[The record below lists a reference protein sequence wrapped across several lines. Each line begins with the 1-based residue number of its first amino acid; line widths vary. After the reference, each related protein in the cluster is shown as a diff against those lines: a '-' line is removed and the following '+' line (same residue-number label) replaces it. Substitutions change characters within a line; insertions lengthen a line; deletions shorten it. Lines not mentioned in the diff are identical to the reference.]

1 VKDRAAG
8 IGGKFDEVVALA
20 RAGVAR
26 LSADS
31 EVISAFEQS
40 PTCTLL
46 ADAGTLRIVGSN
58 EAMRRVLGYSAK
70 ELAPLHLSDVF
81 ERATDNPAF
90 IELLRNPD
98 PKVPLRA
105 RQRSR
110 AGKFID
116 VEIVGYPVETPRRAL
131 LAFMTHDITLRN
143 RFEARLLEKQGHLD
157 HLAHHDQLTGL
168 PNRLFL
174 AAQLPNAIETARR
187 NGHMLAVL
195 FLDLDRF
202 KHINDSRGHD
212 VGDLLLEAVGQRVR
226 ELMREDD
233 LVVRMGGDEFI
244 VVLRDVPNQEHVD
257 QAATRLMEALAR
269 PFDIGGHSLTT
280 TVSIGVSQ
288 YPRDGADMS
297 VLLRH
302 SDTAMYH
309 AKECGRNNCQSF
321 SPLMDRRLKRRTF
334 IETQLRE
341 ALLTGQLDVHY
352 QPIVDLASQKVV
364 ALESLLRWKHPTRGY
379 IAPAHFIGIAEETGL
394 IVPIGEFVLKR
405 VLHDAD
411 RWRASGGTLVPISLN
426 VSAIQL
432 QRSNLPELIS
442 HSTRNHGFQPNLLQI
457 ELTEGTISERRES
470 RNGELNQDAVTS
482 LRELGV
488 HIAIDDFGTGY
499 SSLSHLK
506 RWRVDSLKI
515 DRSFVRDVV
524 TDPSDLAIVGAITA
538 MARHLNVPVT
548 AEGIEGWQQLTK
560 LRELGCQLA
569 QGHLFSRPVPASQV
583 LPYLTGTL
591 IDLVGLDPNAETL
604 ESTGLHGALLDEL
617 LMSQTGS

>member
-1 VKDRAAG
+1 
-8 IGGKFDEVVALA
+8 
-20 RAGVAR
+20 
-26 LSADS
+26 
-31 EVISAFEQS
+31 
-40 PTCTLL
+40 
-46 ADAGTLRIVGSN
+46 
-58 EAMRRVLGYSAK
+58 
-70 ELAPLHLSDVF
+70 
-81 ERATDNPAF
+81 
-90 IELLRNPD
+90 
-98 PKVPLRA
+98 
-105 RQRSR
+105 
-110 AGKFID
+110 
-116 VEIVGYPVETPRRAL
+116 
-131 LAFMTHDITLRN
+131 
-143 RFEARLLEKQGHLD
+143 
-157 HLAHHDQLTGL
+157 
-168 PNRLFL
+168 
-174 AAQLPNAIETARR
+174 
-187 NGHMLAVL
+187 
-195 FLDLDRF
+195 
-202 KHINDSRGHD
+202 
-212 VGDLLLEAVGQRVR
+212 
-226 ELMREDD
+226 MREDD

-244 VVLRDVPNQEHVD
+244 VVLRDVPNQEQVN

-334 IETQLRE
+334 IEAQLRE

-442 HSTRNHGFQPNLLQI
+442 HSTRNHGFQPSLLQI
-457 ELTEGTISERRES
+457 ELTEGTIFERRES

-482 LRELGV
+482 LRDLGV

-569 QGHLFSRPVPASQV
+569 QGHLFSRAVPANQV

>member
-1 VKDRAAG
+1 
-8 IGGKFDEVVALA
+8 
-20 RAGVAR
+20 
-26 LSADS
+26 
-31 EVISAFEQS
+31 
-40 PTCTLL
+40 
-46 ADAGTLRIVGSN
+46 
-58 EAMRRVLGYSAK
+58 MRRALGYSAK
-70 ELAPLHLSDVF
+70 DLAQLELSNIF

-90 IELLRNPD
+90 IQLLRTPD

-105 RQRSR
+105 RQRTAS
-110 AGKFID
+110 GKLTE
-116 VEIVGYPVETPRRAL
+116 VEIVGYPVETPRRSL
-131 LAFMTHDITLRN
+131 LAFTTQDVTLRN

-157 HLAHHDQLTGL
+157 RLAHHDQLTGL

-174 AAQLPNAIETARR
+174 ASQLPNAIETARR

-202 KHINDSRGHD
+202 KHINDSRGHE
-212 VGDLLLEAVGQRVR
+212 VGDQLLEGVAQRVR
-226 ELMREDD
+226 DLMREDD

-244 VVLRDVPNQEHVD
+244 VVLRDVTDQGYIN
-257 QAATRLMEALAR
+257 QAATRLMDALAQ

-321 SPLMDRRLKRRTF
+321 SPLMDRRQKRRTF
-334 IETQLRE
+334 IEAQLRE

-364 ALESLLRWKHPTRGY
+364 ALESLLRWKHPVRGN

-394 IVPIGEFVLKR
+394 IVPIGEFVLQR
-405 VLHDAD
+405 VLADAD
-411 RWRASGGTLVPISLN
+411 RWRAAGGILVPISIN

-442 HSTRNHGFQPNLLQI
+442 NSTRNHGFQPSLLQI
-457 ELTEGTISERRES
+457 ELTEGTIFSRRES
-470 RNGELNQDAVTS
+470 RNGELNQDAVS
-482 LRELGV
+482 NLRDLGV

-499 SSLSHLK
+499 SSLSYLK

-524 TDPSDLAIVGAITA
+524 TDPGDLAIVGAITA

-548 AEGIEGWQQLTK
+548 AEGIEGWQQLSK

-569 QGHLFSRPVPASQV
+569 QGHLFSRAVPAGQV
-583 LPYLTGTL
+583 LPHLNGAL
-591 IDLVGLDPNAETL
+591 IDIAGMDPNAVTL
-604 ESTGLHGALLDEL
+604 ESTGLNAQLLDEL
-617 LMSQTGS
+617 LLGQTGS